1 MINEE
6 TLRCLL
12 KDKKNLRV
20 RLHELEWEFEIWPLD
35 KLSEWNSGYNVQE
48 SLPGFLAFGSD
59 GGLEMLAVERSTGKV
74 YSVPFIPMDIA
85 EGIKVS
91 DSLDELLEKQK

>member
-6 TLRCLL
+6 TLRHLL
-12 KDKKNLRV
+12 KDKKSLKV
-20 RLHELEWEFEIWPLD
+20 QLHAQEWEFEIWPLD
-35 KLSEWNSGYNVQE
+35 KLREWNSGYNVQE
-48 SLPGFLAFGSD
+48 SLPGFIAFGSD
-59 GGLEMLAVERSTGKV
+59 GGLEMLTVEQSTGKV
-74 YSVPFIPMDIA
+74 YSVPFIPMEIA